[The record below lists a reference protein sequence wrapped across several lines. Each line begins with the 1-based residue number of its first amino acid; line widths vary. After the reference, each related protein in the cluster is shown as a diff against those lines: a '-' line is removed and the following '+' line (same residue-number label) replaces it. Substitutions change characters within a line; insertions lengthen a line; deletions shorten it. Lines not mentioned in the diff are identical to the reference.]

1 MINTTDKLNR
11 NFLSDEEMAALKP
24 HILIVDD
31 NAMVLRNIKGILET
45 DYSVAVAASGKQAFR
60 SISNK
65 KPDLIL
71 LDYEMPEMN
80 GKEVME
86 TLLEDNDLKD
96 IPIVFLTSLDS
107 KQRVME
113 ILALKPAGY
122 ILKPADS
129 MALTAKVKEILGK

>member
-1 MINTTDKLNR
+1 MMNSTDRLNR
-11 NFLSDEEMAALKP
+11 NFLSDEEQAALRP

-45 DYSVAVAASGKQAFR
+45 DYSVSVAASGNQAFR
-60 SISNK
+60 SISIR

-86 TLLEDNDLKD
+86 KLLEDDETKD

-129 MALTAKVKEILGK
+129 IALTEKVREILGK

>member
-1 MINTTDKLNR
+1 MSIYEDRINR
-11 NFLSDEEMAALKP
+11 NFLSKEEMDALKP
-24 HILIVDD
+24 HILVVDD
-31 NAMVLRNIKGILET
+31 NAMVLRNIKGILK
-45 DYSVAVAASGKQAFR
+45 DDFSVSVASSGNQAFR
-60 SISNK
+60 SISFRR
-65 KPDLIL
+65 PDLIL

-86 TLLEDNDLKD
+86 KILEDDEMKD

-122 ILKPADS
+122 ILKPPDAA
-129 MALTAKVKEILGK
+129 ALTNKIREILRY